1 MRSGCLGLQ
10 SEERQ
15 QCGRH
20 LSVNRIRTGLTTW
33 STCTSCTSGMKPSPV
48 CLVLTQA
55 CTSSTAKRSARK
67 PLTSRSSTSMKPVT
81 RSVSMSTERPRRMI
95 SSPSQQVSAVVA
107 TRDFLLRLINTKETP
122 RIPREVRREA
132 RALLRHY
139 PIAEHLRPVLEQGLN
154 SEKL

>member
-1 MRSGCLGLQ
+1 
-10 SEERQ
+10 
-15 QCGRH
+15 
-20 LSVNRIRTGLTTW
+20 
-33 STCTSCTSGMKPSPV
+33 
-48 CLVLTQA
+48 
-55 CTSSTAKRSARK
+55 
-67 PLTSRSSTSMKPVT
+67 MKPVT

-139 PIAEHLRPVLEQGLN
+139 PIAEHLRPVLEEGLN